1 MFRFDFLPIPQF
13 IRVYPLCISEP
24 SGIILSPGLIRKLGK
39 KRILEIITSIDMS
52 VMIFE
57 EAEEAKL
64 NVVDD
69 FGEDQ
74 IWLVEHTVC
83 DKVCFTLMLSSE
95 F

>member
-13 IRVYPLCISEP
+13 IRVFPLCISEP

-39 KRILEIITSIDMS
+39 KRILEIITSLDIS
-52 VMIFE
+52 VMVFE

-64 NVVDD
+64 NVIDD
-69 FGEDQ
+69 FGDDQ
-74 IWLVEHTVC
+74 IWLVKHTVS
-83 DKVCFTLMLSSE
+83 DKVFFTLMLSSE